1 MPGHSPKPKTGTKA
15 APVPGIRQWNGQG
28 KVTQSQE
35 YRILGSFAV
44 QRFIAFIAVSFWGGE
59 GYHQELPSRG
69 CLLNGPLH
77 LEELATSAFSPATE
91 CEASKAFAVLKD
103 QSHSARYA
111 LEALLGT

>member
-1 MPGHSPKPKTGTKA
+1 MERPGKGYSIPR
-15 APVPGIRQWNGQG
+15 VSNIRQFCSS
-28 KVTQSQE
+28 KVHC
-35 YRILGSFAV
+35 IHCCFVLGGRGV
-44 QRFIAFIAVSFWGGE
+44 CD
-59 GYHQELPSRG
+59 HQELPSRG
-69 CLLNGPLH
+69 CLLKGPLH